1 MSIISNISRETGTFD
16 YDGFMDLEHII
27 ISLNEG
33 INSLNK
39 EIDLSIASQEYNS
52 KLEKEKYS
60 IIENYFKN
68 INYQVKEL
76 NKENKEIKDKY
87 NMLKKKIENIKSKL
101 KKEDDLIEENNILE
115 EFNIKKINKIF
126 LNKNNEIQS
135 LENSN
140 KKLKKINEYI
150 SEKIRIREEK
160 EKKEKPKKCQNCGIL
175 FLESTNSETSCSYH
189 PGKIKYFSCR
199 QCGADEYFTCC
210 LKCRECC
217 SSCKIGKHI
226 S

>member
-39 EIDLSIASQEYNS
+39 ELDLSIASQEYNS

-60 IIENYFKN
+60 ILE
-68 INYQVKEL
+68 
-76 NKENKEIKDKY
+76 
-87 NMLKKKIENIKSKL
+87 KKIENIKSKL